1 MIMANTAKEFL
12 EKYKKDSEKVKALMP
27 DVAAGFS
34 GLFSK
39 VMKDGALSL
48 REKELVA
55 LGMGI
60 ALRCLPCIRL
70 HVKKCFETG
79 STKEQ
84 IMEVAAVAVVM
95 QGGPCFTHISEIID
109 AIEAYE
115 S

>member
-1 MIMANTAKEFL
+1 VANAAKEFL
-12 EKYKKDSEKVKALMP
+12 DKHKKDFEKVKAMAP
-27 DVAAGFS
+27 DAVAGFG

-70 HVKKCFETG
+70 HVQKCFEAG
-79 STKEQ
+79 ATKKQ
-84 IMEVAAVAVVM
+84 ILDVAAVAVVM
-95 QGGPCFTHISEIID
+95 QGDPCFMHIAEVIE
-109 AIEAYE
+109 AIEACE
-115 S
+115 T